1 MEQKCTAPFEC
12 DKNVLENNHS
22 VIACKDDAAGDGGG
36 IYFGLPPQKFKGET
50 GYADFLYTIADN
62 DFVFRGDGDGAG
74 DLSATDAFID
84 SLTEAV
90 KVVLV
95 FFTPSKGVVTILELA
110 ADFSGFK
117 SVQGSVSVDH
127 YAILEGPNLS
137 FYLAVQSAVL
147 VNLAIMLCDVFRSIQ
162 NAVNERRTLGAF
174 PWTRIIEPFI
184 DLSCAC
190 LVLVYVILKIP
201 GKMKSARETA
211 SILGALDHIPWSSPD
226 VPLVS
231 KKEEFFH
238 NVMALIGHIEEE
250 KMMNSL
256 CYAILLVNLLRV
268 IQCTSVHPRLALL
281 TGTLANAADD
291 LWHTAILT
299 SVLMLCFA
307 GIGQWRFG
315 NTRED
320 FGDFETALRTEFQ
333 MLFGEFPE
341 GWGDDPALQRELQ
354 VFVVLY
360 LLVLF
365 VLVLNFLLA
374 IIVEAYMKLRALLD
388 EIETEQEFLTDVGQS
403 FWARM
408 MGVWHGWPAPRLLS
422 SDLSAL
428 SGKNS
433 VGFRDLYAT
442 GLFRSPSS
450 IRSFLRY
457 YSGYA
462 FIGPRAVTR
471 YGVHPTQS
479 HVWSAVLGSADTT
492 VKQDLA
498 MLGAIIDRKICLSA
512 GRDVPTLQQ
521 ELEQSLRTVVERRRG
536 AGREDSARAVE
547 AMLASQTVASA
558 LRPGITQSSKVGE
571 KHKDKPVEELKE
583 EAGASLAHMQSQRG
597 SMDPTSS
604 CPGPNRFG
612 TDESAALGGLGFTY
626 KRRDDGL
633 FRVCKVKRGGFA
645 SRSGLMQ
652 VFFSPMMYKCCVH
665 HDWLHPDCT
674 FTTNIQQCVMMMLAD
689 QLLLTWRTM
698 MLSIAIPQ
706 ENDVVHSVDGV
717 ACQTLGTL
725 AFTELLSGPV
735 GSKCWLGLSR
745 QGDAEVRAVECTR
758 MALATTPP
766 AAASTEHCD
775 DEGAQSKEMPPT
787 DSPGLS
793 TERSASWGGMSAGMV
808 GMLPAMPK
816 LDFEMPQVYSRF
828 SSPTH
833 PSTTGQH
840 PQHKHK
846 CSTSTRYTPHTQ
858 LVKNP
863 VRIQQVHITHTPCTC
878 HTRMLIPRAPTLT
891 PDEGSFLRGDQLKA
905 IAVGAKWPLTSFGPS
920 RVL

>member
-12 DKNVLENNHS
+12 DKNVLENKHS

-74 DLSATDAFID
+74 DLSATDTFID
-84 SLTEAV
+84 SVTEAV

-127 YAILEGPNLS
+127 YAILEGPDLS
-137 FYLAVQSAVL
+137 SYLAVQSAVL
-147 VNLAIMLCDVFRSIQ
+147 VNLAIMLCDVFRGIQ
-162 NAVNERRTLGAF
+162 SAVNERRNLGAL
-174 PWTRIIEPFI
+174 PWKSIIEPFI

-231 KKEEFFH
+231 KKKEFFH

-365 VLVLNFLLA
+365 LLVLNFLLA

-408 MGVWHGWPAPRLLS
+408 MGIWHGWPAPRLLS
-422 SDLSAL
+422 SDLRAL

-433 VGFRDLYAT
+433 VGFHDLYAT

-462 FIGPRAVTR
+462 FTEPRAVTR
-471 YGVHPTQS
+471 YGIHPTQS
-479 HVWSAVLGSADTT
+479 HVWSDVLGSADTT

-521 ELEQSLRTVVERRRG
+521 ELQQSLRTVVERRRV

-547 AMLASQTVASA
+547 AMLASQSVAPA
-558 LRPGITQSSKVGE
+558 PRPETTQSSKVGE
-571 KHKDKPVEELKE
+571 KHKDEPVVADSENVIRTLKQVIRDSESDPHGAAGGVRDRPQAAELKDE
-583 EAGASLAHMQSQRG
+583 TDASLAEMQSKRG
-597 SMDPTSS
+597 SMDPIGDS
-604 CPGPNRFG
+604 CPGRG
-612 TDESAALGGLGFTY
+612 TDASAALGGLGFTY

-633 FRVCKVKRGGFA
+633 FRVCKVKSGGFA

-652 VFFSPMMYKCCVH
+652 VFFQCCTNLVFITIGSH
-665 HDWLHPDCT
+665 SDCT
-674 FTTNIQQCVMMMLAD
+674 FSTNIQQ
-689 QLLLTWRTM
+689 
-698 MLSIAIPQ
+698 
-706 ENDVVHSVDGV
+706 HG
-717 ACQTLGTL
+717 
-725 AFTELLSGPV
+725 
-735 GSKCWLGLSR
+735 
-745 QGDAEVRAVECTR
+745 
-758 MALATTPP
+758 
-766 AAASTEHCD
+766 
-775 DEGAQSKEMPPT
+775 
-787 DSPGLS
+787 
-793 TERSASWGGMSAGMV
+793 
-808 GMLPAMPK
+808 
-816 LDFEMPQVYSRF
+816 
-828 SSPTH
+828 
-833 PSTTGQH
+833 
-840 PQHKHK
+840 
-846 CSTSTRYTPHTQ
+846 
-858 LVKNP
+858 
-863 VRIQQVHITHTPCTC
+863 
-878 HTRMLIPRAPTLT
+878 
-891 PDEGSFLRGDQLKA
+891 
-905 IAVGAKWPLTSFGPS
+905 
-920 RVL
+920 